1 MSKRNYRKPENKVII
16 EKKDSI
22 NPKKVETESK
32 AAEYWDKK
40 YEKVKLDLIF
50 GKKHFIIIAIALTL
64 IIVGFFLMSGGAMTD
79 ESKWDAGRIYSFTRI
94 TLAPFLVLLGL
105 AAVGYAIF
113 YDDKSED
120 EKEQKLEKDS

>member
-1 MSKRNYRKPENKVII
+1 MSKRNYKKPENKVII

-22 NPKKVETESK
+22 NPKKAETESK

-50 GKKHFIIIAIALTL
+50 GKKHFIIIAVALTL

-113 YDDKSED
+113 YNDKSED
-120 EKEQKLEKDS
+120 EKEQKLEKES